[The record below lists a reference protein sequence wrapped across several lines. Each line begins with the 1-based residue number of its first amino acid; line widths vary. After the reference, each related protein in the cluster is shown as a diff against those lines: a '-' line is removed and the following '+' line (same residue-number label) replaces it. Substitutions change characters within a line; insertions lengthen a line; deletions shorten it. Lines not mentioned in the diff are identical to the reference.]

1 MQLYL
6 YVSSE
11 FKNNGFEEL
20 MSDEDMRISVVFVG
34 EDYGLVIVAHGTVT
48 PENVLTPDSIWE
60 TGYGRSLSLVCA

>member
-1 MQLYL
+1 
-6 YVSSE
+6 
-11 FKNNGFEEL
+11 

-48 PENVLTPDSIWE
+48 PEYLPENVLTPDSIWE